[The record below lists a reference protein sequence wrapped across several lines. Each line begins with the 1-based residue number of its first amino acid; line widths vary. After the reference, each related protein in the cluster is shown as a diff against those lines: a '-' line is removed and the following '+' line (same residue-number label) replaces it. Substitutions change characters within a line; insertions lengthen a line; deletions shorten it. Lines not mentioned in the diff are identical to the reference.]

1 MHFLLKFCKRPL
13 GKLGWFIQPR
23 VIMGH
28 PLKSNKI
35 EKFIFHLTKFKPN
48 NQLIKTALILQSHQI
63 LKAKKNNNRQIF
75 VHARYLND
83 VTHNLHTL
91 IDKCIQMNTGT
102 ITASVRVCQGSM
114 VGEIDMM
121 TLPSSGGTV
130 RLNLPSMPSARC
142 CCKH

>member
-1 MHFLLKFCKRPL
+1 
-13 GKLGWFIQPR
+13 
-23 VIMGH
+23 MGH

-48 NQLIKTALILQSHQI
+48 NQLIETALILQSHQI
-63 LKAKKNNNRQIF
+63 FR
-75 VHARYLND
+75 
-83 VTHNLHTL
+83 L